1 MLEEGTA
8 QLRRSPEVLVA
19 RHGSEMAALRAEAQS
34 ALESKD
40 ETLRNLAGEML
51 REARLQLETA
61 KEELEDQHE
70 QLQQKDEQLQGQQE
84 QLQQQDEQLQQQ
96 EEARLEIELRT
107 NCNLVTRSV
116 RHRQLR
122 EACVAFGL
130 WRSAVHALTAE
141 STTAAALCGVASP
154 LGLVLC
160 ELEASLETGLVE
172 MALGAGAMRAAETAG
187 QVELATTARLV
198 GALQLDASGLLAL
211 AHAWV
216 GGEDGRLGAASGH
229 EADCTRRAER
239 AEAEAAAA
247 EEAAAEEESA
257 AEEEAVVAAAAVAVA
272 AAPKRKVSFGA
283 EMSPA
288 KVVVGWQG
296 GGDDCSEAEEEES
309 IYSEEES
316 GSEAAEDEWRAQGG
330 GGGRG
335 GGCFGGDFGDDAA
348 TLARAAQW
356 RRENPD
362 LAVRQAEFFHSL
374 WDDPGGAVAKE
385 ELLAL
390 GLSPDYRHECGICD
404 RDYMLRRGCPCCR
417 D

>member
-1 MLEEGTA
+1 
-8 QLRRSPEVLVA
+8 
-19 RHGSEMAALRAEAQS
+19 
-34 ALESKD
+34 
-40 ETLRNLAGEML
+40 
-51 REARLQLETA
+51 
-61 KEELEDQHE
+61 
-70 QLQQKDEQLQGQQE
+70 
-84 QLQQQDEQLQQQ
+84 
-96 EEARLEIELRT
+96 
-107 NCNLVTRSV
+107 
-116 RHRQLR
+116 
-122 EACVAFGL
+122 
-130 WRSAVHALTAE
+130 
-141 STTAAALCGVASP
+141 
-154 LGLVLC
+154 
-160 ELEASLETGLVE
+160 
-172 MALGAGAMRAAETAG
+172 
-187 QVELATTARLV
+187 
-198 GALQLDASGLLAL
+198 
-211 AHAWV
+211 
-216 GGEDGRLGAASGH
+216 
-229 EADCTRRAER
+229 
-239 AEAEAAAA
+239 
-247 EEAAAEEESA
+247 
-257 AEEEAVVAAAAVAVA
+257 
-272 AAPKRKVSFGA
+272 
-283 EMSPA
+283 
-288 KVVVGWQG
+288 VVVGWQG